1 MDYKSFKEDSTKESE
16 EGVRKG
22 AGFVNSNETWM
33 TLAPDKSQI
42 IQFQMRANNLD
53 FYVEYPSTMLE
64 IYFLK

>member
-42 IQFQMRANNLD
+42 IQF
-53 FYVEYPSTMLE
+53 
-64 IYFLK
+64 